1 MNKLRTQS
9 GLTLI
14 ELLISM
20 GLGITISAGVA
31 SIYMESVRNYTQN
44 EEIARLQE
52 NGRYALKL
60 LRREVSMAGFFA
72 GHSSIPTTDEITT
85 DCEAGVDWVTD
96 TSSPIEL
103 LNNFDSDIETVQGTT
118 LTCVGSALQADTDLI
133 SIKRFADSYTLRDG
147 SWNDGVAATDSSQWY
162 IRTNNNGNPSWIKGV
177 DISAADATAG
187 SAVDYWEYYSGVFF
201 IRDHS
206 EDEGDEIPSLCA
218 ARLQASAM
226 QVNCLVEGIEDMQLE
241 FGIDND
247 EDGVPD
253 QFVSD
258 PSSAE
263 IETSVAI
270 RAYLLVRAVNKDY
283 AYTNTKTYRLGS
295 KEVAAFN
302 DNYYRR
308 VFSTTV
314 VLQNR
319 NLL

>member
-1 MNKLRTQS
+1 MNKLRAQS

-52 NGRYALKL
+52 NGRYALKF
-60 LRREVSMAGFFA
+60 LRREISMAGFFA
-72 GHSSIPTTDEITT
+72 GHSNIPTTVVGT
-85 DCEAGVDWVTD
+85 DCQAGVDWVTD

-103 LNNFDSDIETVQGTT
+103 LNDFDSDIETIQSTT
-118 LTCVGSALQADTDLI
+118 LTCVGSSLQADTDLI

-147 SWNDGVAATDSSQWY
+147 SWNDGVAAADGSQWY
-162 IRTNNNGNPSWIKGV
+162 IRTNNSGNPSWVYG
-177 DISAADATAG
+177 DITEADATEG

-218 ARLQASAM
+218 SRLQANAM
-226 QVNCLVEGIEDMQLE
+226 QINCLVEGIEDMQLE

-258 PSSAE
+258 PSAAE
-263 IETSVAI
+263 IEESVAI

-295 KEVAAFN
+295 KEIAAFN